1 MAAFSRREFYE
12 QLLDG
17 CVFPTVQ
24 QGIEQIWVLLAIC
37 LVCRVLWRF
46 VTDDLGGPSQPA
58 VLSGALPVPPFPAP
72 GRPAVRYYPHLPS
85 NGGDAHGGY
94 RQLAQ
99 DERLVYL
106 QSFHVLTLSSSLCIY
121 GVSVYLSPSLIIL

>member
-1 MAAFSRREFYE
+1 MSLCTPGHVRSPPFPFQAPVNLGRR
-12 QLLDG
+12 LLLSLS
-17 CVFPTVQ
+17 FLP
-24 QGIEQIWVLLAIC
+24 
-37 LVCRVLWRF
+37 